1 MPVCVE
7 NADDIA
13 KGSVIGGGGGF
24 GFVGG
29 LLLFNNGVLGH
40 EGRREER
47 RVQLDARRDR
57 GPRVAEFRSPFM
69 LDLEGALSRF
79 HGLLERLQ
87 ALGEL
92 DRRHCAIARS
102 WPRRDPDA

>member
-24 GFVGG
+24 GFGVAS
-29 LLLFNNGVLGH
+29 LFNNGVLGH

-57 GPRVAEFRSPFM
+57 RARVAEFRSPFM
-69 LDLEGALSRF
+69 LDLEGPLSRF
-79 HGLLERLQ
+79 HGLLESLQ
-87 ALGEL
+87 RSESF